1 MPRSSWNYTIRHATN
16 ASVLWRLPFD
26 EEERSKPDS
35 VLRADAL
42 QIAIER
48 GLPLVNGNF
57 DGAAL
62 AGCDLRNTDL
72 TRCSLRGADLRN
84 CQLDGALLYGADL
97 ENADLSYASLMG
109 VQLCGAS
116 AISALVVGA
125 DLRGANLSGA
135 ALARAQ
141 FQGALLAGTRLC
153 GADCHETSFCDCD
166 IASASFSGVDLSH
179 AIMMGSR
186 WNEIALERW
195 PICLEG
201 LDYMVTLLKDQM
213 VVGSSIIS
221 LDDLSRLDDR
231 AAAELGGL
239 RAMRFFRAFRGILL
253 SLFACEPLVSRM
265 PARTQANA
273 PTITGVQ
280 ETNP

>member
-1 MPRSSWNYTIRHATN
+1 MSRSSWNYAIRHAIN
-16 ASVLWRLPFD
+16 ASVLWSLPFD
-26 EEERSKPDS
+26 EEEREKSDS

-42 QIAIER
+42 QIALAR
-48 GLPLVNGNF
+48 GLPLVSGNF

-62 AGCDLRNTDL
+62 AGCDLRNADL
-72 TRCSLRGADLRN
+72 TRCSLRGADLRH

-97 ENADLSYASLMG
+97 ENADLSHASLMG
-109 VQLCGAS
+109 AQLCGAS
-116 AISALVVGA
+116 AIAALVVGA

-153 GADCHETSFCDCD
+153 GADCYQTSFCDCD

-186 WNEIALERW
+186 WDEIDLERW
-195 PICLEG
+195 PIRLEG
-201 LDYMVTLLKDQM
+201 LDYTVTLLKDHM
-213 VVGSSIIS
+213 VIGSSIIS
-221 LDDLSRLDDR
+221 LEDLSRMDDR

-239 RAMRFFRAFRGILL
+239 RAMRFFRAFRSILL

-265 PARTQANA
+265 PS
-273 PTITGVQ
+273 GMQ
-280 ETNP
+280 EKTTLVAGNEETYR